1 MPQKEIGKKVI
12 DISPLVDIFEAQEGT
27 IEHIIGKIGNGKTYE
42 GTRRALEYLRKGYVV
57 YTTWYL
63 NLPEKFDERKDFATL
78 FFNTILF
85 RKRFFVFDYKKNW
98 KHLDIDR
105 EDIVDFVGS
114 LTDCVVMLDEGQ
126 DIFDSYEGR
135 GMSKEKRKTIT
146 RTRHLN
152 KTLIIVSQRAQAVAV
167 TARAN
172 VSWFYKCVK
181 TRAWFFPFKN
191 YFKVYRTEEMDNQN
205 FPIWE
210 EPSTGFRAELW
221 RSHFAKNYIYQAY
234 NSYYLRKGV
243 KKSQTVKFE
252 AYDLNIFDR
261 IYMLL
266 RSVLTKKEIPKYMFE
281 ENEEKRKNEYD
292 LDRSKFDGIRTI

>member
-266 RSVLTKKEIPKYMFE
+266 RSILTKKEIPKYMFE

>member
-63 NLPEKFDERKDFATL
+63 NLPEKFDERKDLATL

-266 RSVLTKKEIPKYMFE
+266 RSILTKKEIPKYMFE